1 MSLFESMLPYALGAA
16 AAAPIVLVVSAV
28 IVTKAKRPIAAG
40 LAFVFGAVALDV
52 VFAIIILWIAEA
64 TGTDSSSGELGAV
77 VDTMLGAIFVI
88 LGIVAVFSK
97 PSPEKEEANRRRVEG
112 FASSGFGSLLKL
124 GVAVQVINS
133 DALVVYAAGL
143 KEIPLADPE
152 PGAATVVIVLIV
164 FLFIML
170 VPYHLPIDLRMIA
183 PQRSLSILGGM
194 TEWLLART
202 RLIEIVVGLGLGGIF
217 LYKGLSDLL

>member
-1 MSLFESMLPYALGAA
+1 MLPYTLGAM

-28 IVTKAKRPIAAG
+28 IVTKAKRPVAAG
-40 LAFVFGAVALDV
+40 MAFVMGAVALDV

-64 TGTDSSSGELGAV
+64 AGADSSSGDLGAI
-77 VDTMLGAIFVI
+77 VDTILGGIFVI
-88 LGIVAVFSK
+88 LGVLAVFSK

-112 FASSGFGSLLKL
+112 FASSGFGSLFKL

-143 KEIPLADPE
+143 KEIPLADPA
-152 PGAATVVIVLIV
+152 PGIATVVVVLV
-164 FLFIML
+164 LFLLIML
-170 VPYHLPIDLRMIA
+170 LPYHLPIVLQLIA
-183 PQRSLSILGGM
+183 PQSSQRILGGM

-202 RLIEIVVGLGLGGIF
+202 RLIEIIVGLGLGGIF
-217 LYKGLSDLL
+217 LFKGLSDLL